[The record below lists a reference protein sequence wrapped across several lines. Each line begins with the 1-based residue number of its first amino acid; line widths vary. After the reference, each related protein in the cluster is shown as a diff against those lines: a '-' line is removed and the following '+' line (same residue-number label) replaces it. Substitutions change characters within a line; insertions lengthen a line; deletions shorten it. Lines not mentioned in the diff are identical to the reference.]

1 MYYELYVDVL
11 FLVNFL
17 MDYIL
22 LLLVRKM
29 LKCSA
34 THGRVCIGAA
44 IGALLTCFIVIVPV
58 PYVIKFLF
66 SYLFINTFML
76 VTGLKI
82 RKIKTLVKA
91 VILLYIGTFLL
102 GGILGYIRQY
112 VRVGSLLLAAAIV
125 GYYIILGM
133 WNFLSRMRKMQDT
146 ICRVKLH
153 YNGQVCEI
161 NGLLDTGN
169 QLKDTVT
176 GEPVSVL
183 GREEAKKL
191 LGTSIPEGIRYIPY
205 HSIGKEQGMMA
216 LVRMERMCVQREEE
230 CWLEKPL
237 IAISEEQISKTNEY
251 QMILNPNLF

>member
-22 LLLVRKM
+22 LLVVRKM

-44 IGALLTCFIVIVPV
+44 IGALLTCLIVITPV
-58 PYVIKFLF
+58 PYVIKFIF

-82 RKIKTLVKA
+82 KNMKILVKA

-102 GGILGYIRQY
+102 GGIMGYVRQY
-112 VRVGSLLLAAAIV
+112 VRAGSLLLLLAIA
-125 GYYIILGM
+125 GYYVILGI
-133 WNFLSRMRKMQDT
+133 WNFISRIRKVQET
-146 ICRVKLH
+146 IYSVELH
-153 YNGQVCEI
+153 YNGRVCYLK
-161 NGLLDTGN
+161 GLLDTGN
-169 QLKDTVT
+169 RLHDTLS
-176 GEPVSVL
+176 GAPVSVIDR
-183 GREEAKKL
+183 GIVKEL
-191 LGTSIPEGIRYIPY
+191 LGDSLPHGIRYIPY
-205 HSIGKEQGMMA
+205 HSIGKAEGVMM
-216 LVRMERMCVQREEE
+216 LFQIERMCVRSKEE

-237 IAISEEQISKTNEY
+237 IAVSEEQISKANEY